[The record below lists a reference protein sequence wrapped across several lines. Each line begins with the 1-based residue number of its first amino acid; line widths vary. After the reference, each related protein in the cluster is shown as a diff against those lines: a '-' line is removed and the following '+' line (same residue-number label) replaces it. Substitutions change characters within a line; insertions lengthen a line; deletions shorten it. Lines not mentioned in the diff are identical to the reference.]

1 MQIIE
6 KDIYREINY
15 AKYFNDNKVC
25 FIDIETTGLSRNY
38 NSIYLIGILHFTGI
52 KNKWNLTQ
60 LFAESIKEEKDV
72 LLYFIKLIKDYDK
85 IVTYNG
91 ESFDIPFINQRLQ
104 NLDLSY
110 VISND
115 KSLDLYRKVK
125 DNRYYLNIENLKLKS
140 LEKYLGLYREDIYS
154 GKDCIQF
161 YLDYVKTNDITLKE
175 KVLQHNYDDLYYM
188 TDVLRILDIIKDK
201 KSFSI
206 DYDDNYIDLLID
218 SVNILGDQIIIKGK
232 VEENK
237 IIKLIHY
244 DNNYKISFDNCYQF
258 EVAIEYSVGLVS
270 PTEKGFFIDKNKLA
284 LSSNIIDST
293 SYNLPNNMLLLN
305 VEKEYCIE
313 NIKML
318 IQNIISSAL
327 ESSNYAL

>member
-1 MQIIE
+1 MQIIK
-6 KDIYREINY
+6 KDIFREIDY
-15 AKYFNDNKVC
+15 TKYFHDNKIC

-52 KNKWNLTQ
+52 ENKWSLTQ
-60 LFAESIKEEKDV
+60 IFAESLTEEKDV
-72 LLYFIKLIKDYDK
+72 LLSFIKLISDYDK

-110 VISND
+110 VIAND

-161 YLDYVKTNDITLKE
+161 YLDYVKTNDVTLKE

-206 DYDDNYIDLLID
+206 DYDQDSINLLID
-218 SVNILGDQIIIKGK
+218 SVNILGDQLIINGI
-232 VEENK
+232 VEDNK

-244 DNNYKISFDNCYQF
+244 DNNYKISFDNGSKF
-258 EVAIEYSVGLVS
+258 EVSIEYSQGLVS
-270 PTEKGFFIDKNKLA
+270 PIEKALFIDKDKLA
-284 LSSNIIDST
+284 LSSNVIDNT
-293 SYNLPNNMLLLN
+293 SYNLPNNILLLK

-313 NIKML
+313 NIKSL

-327 ESSNYAL
+327 KNSIYAS